1 MGVESNVQ
9 WHCMADGL
17 STCEFD
23 EEGCM
28 TLEPVRRSGRGAR
41 WSEEVADRRL
51 LIVRPPEG
59 MLVRETTWEYRDNY
73 ESV

>member
-1 MGVESNVQ
+1 
-9 WHCMADGL
+9 MADSL
-17 STCEFD
+17 STREFD

-28 TLEPVRRSGRGAR
+28 TLEPVWRSGQGARRSE
-41 WSEEVADRRL
+41 EEVADRRL

>member
-1 MGVESNVQ
+1 
-9 WHCMADGL
+9 MADGL
-17 STCEFD
+17 STREFD

-41 WSEEVADRRL
+41 RSEEEVADRRL